1 MKEGQRQGK
10 GGQLE
15 TPHPVTIS
23 DTHCLLSRFR
33 RCTALGRTTL
43 YYTAL
48 YYIAKY
54 RDVQHTVESNGTVL
68 QLEQSYATP
77 GPHSNT
83 AVQCSALQCSAVH
96 TAPRHTTAK
105 DCTLQH
111 PPVALACC
119 LSASRDCCCS
129 RSTRERMA
137 SSSAISFLSAADAA
151 IVACKEM
158 GGLGESV
165 RL

>member
-83 AVQCSALQCSAVH
+83 AVQCSALQCSAYRTPH
-96 TAPRHTTAK
+96 RATPQQRTAHYSTHLWLWPAACLRLETAAAAG
-105 DCTLQH
+105 LQGSAWRPALPSAFSLLLT
-111 PPVALACC
+111 PP
-119 LSASRDCCCS
+119 S
-129 RSTRERMA
+129 
-137 SSSAISFLSAADAA
+137 
-151 IVACKEM
+151 
-158 GGLGESV
+158 
-165 RL
+165 